1 MQTTVRTTIRIRE
14 DLLKQ
19 SRYLALEQDT
29 SLQEVVNNLLA
40 KGLGHISDLN
50 RRKSAMKN
58 IDQFRQSLRG
68 KKINV
73 NKLLAD
79 NKRELEDRANRWIRK

>member
-1 MQTTVRTTIRIRE
+1 MQTVRTTIRIRE

-19 SRYLALEQDT
+19 SRYLALEQNT
-29 SLQEVVNNLLA
+29 SLQEVVNEFLA

-50 RRKSAMKN
+50 RRKKAMQS
-58 IDQFRQSLRG
+58 IDQFRESLRG

-79 NKRELEDRANRWIRK
+79 NKKESEERANRWIRK